1 MNCADAGKC
10 PRCLSSCRQRGSSTV
25 RSELQQIKMHV
36 YEDGKIDESEIRML
50 RGVVDAETPEED
62 EVRLLLDLNNVLSG
76 SEMEP
81 GFAELLVDATVK
93 FVLDDAG
100 VLSDEKLDWLTTNIS
115 KDGKT
120 DANEM
125 LILRAIQEKA
135 SQVPDGFASLLG

>member
-1 MNCADAGKC
+1 M
-10 PRCLSSCRQRGSSTV
+10 

-36 YEDGKIDESEIRML
+36 YEDGKIDEQEIRML
-50 RGVVDAETPEED
+50 RGVVDAETPDEE
-62 EVRLLLDLNNVLSG
+62 EVRLLLELNNVLSG
-76 SEMEP
+76 AGVEP
-81 GFAELLVDATVK
+81 GFAELLVYATVT

-100 VLSDEKLDWLTTNIS
+100 VLSDEKLDWLTTNIR

-135 SQVPDGFASLLG
+135 TRTPDGFASLLD